1 MAKIT
6 VATPF
11 KLTLDNGEVKVFDVG
26 EHAVDKEVAE
36 HWFTKAH
43 LEGFEPPPPPEGS
56 HEWMV
61 QASKDRRARAAQAQ
75 TEAQE
80 LAAAQVAAQN
90 EAVRQSQEAIRMA
103 QMKAAEQAETAAA
116 KGGDVPNGLLPNPL
130 KSRKAAPA
138 KRAAPKSSK
147 KAKADAPAEDAAQA
161 QTEEAATS
169 GGGGGDGSSETIN
182 ITVGDAGTE

>member
-11 KLTLDNGEVKVFDVG
+11 KLTLDSGEIKVFDVG
-26 EHAVDKEVAE
+26 EHTVDKEIAE

-61 QASKDRRARAAQAQ
+61 QASEERRAAAAQAQ
-75 TEAQE
+75 TEAE
-80 LAAAQVAAQN
+80 ERAAAQTAAQN

-116 KGGDVPNGLLPNPL
+116 KGGDVPNKKSDADLPNPL
-130 KSRKAAPA
+130 ASKPKAVGA
-138 KRAAPKSSK
+138 
-147 KAKADAPAEDAAQA
+147 KAKAAEQA
-161 QTEEAATS
+161 E
-169 GGGGGDGSSETIN
+169 
-182 ITVGDAGTE
+182 

>member
-6 VATPF
+6 VAKPF
-11 KLTLDNGEVKVFDVG
+11 KLTLDSGEIKVFDVG
-26 EHAVDKEVAE
+26 EHDVSKEIAD

-43 LEGFEPPPPPEGS
+43 LEGFEPPAPTEGS

-61 QASKDRRARAAQAQ
+61 QASEERRAAAAQAQ
-75 TEAQE
+75 TEAE
-80 LAAAQVAAQN
+80 RLAAEQVAAQN

-103 QMKAAEQAETAAA
+103 QMRAAEQAETAVA

-130 KSRKAAPA
+130 KGRKDAAA
-138 KRAAPKSSK
+138 KRTAAPKSSK

-161 QTEEAATS
+161 QTEDASQAPGENQ
-169 GGGGGDGSSETIN
+169 GGNEGSQ
-182 ITVGDAGTE
+182 GTE

>member
-1 MAKIT
+1 MAEIT
-6 VATPF
+6 VAKPF
-11 KLTLDNGEVKVFDVG
+11 KLTLDSGEIKEFDVG
-26 EHAVDKEVAE
+26 EHTVDKEVAE

-61 QASKDRRARAAQAQ
+61 QASEERRARAAQAQ

-103 QMKAAEQAETAAA
+103 QIKAAEQAETAAA

-161 QTEEAATS
+161 QTEAASPSS
-169 GGGGGDGSSETIN
+169 GEDQGGNEGSQ
-182 ITVGDAGTE
+182 GTE